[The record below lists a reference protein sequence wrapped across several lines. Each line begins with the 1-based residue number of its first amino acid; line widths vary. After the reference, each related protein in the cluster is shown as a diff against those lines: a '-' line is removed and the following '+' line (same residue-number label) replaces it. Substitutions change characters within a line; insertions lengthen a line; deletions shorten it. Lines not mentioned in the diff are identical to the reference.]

1 MYRTDFDHSD
11 WATRDPKILRAKA
24 EAWRDAETLAERTQ
38 IFEEYGVRWSE
49 LWRLPYWNP
58 SRMLVIDSMHCM
70 LEGLVHYH
78 CRHVLE
84 LSVEKAKQTEKP
96 EQAFTYPW
104 PPYEEEAYSEI
115 VPDDKF
121 LLAEKEV
128 KQVLALQEVL
138 ETALGGDGGISEDA
152 MKKKLMGR
160 NLPALRFICWSL
172 DVLPPNADDR
182 QKKPKKKDYAENL
195 MTWVSPR

>member
-1 MYRTDFDHSD
+1 
-11 WATRDPKILRAKA
+11 
-24 EAWRDAETLAERTQ
+24 
-38 IFEEYGVRWSE
+38 
-49 LWRLPYWNP
+49 
-58 SRMLVIDSMHCM
+58 M

-96 EQAFTYPW
+96 EHAFTYPW
-104 PPYEEEAYSEI
+104 PPYEEEVYSEI

-152 MKKKLMGR
+152 MNKKLMGR
-160 NLPALRFICWSL
+160 NLPALRFIC
-172 DVLPPNADDR
+172 
-182 QKKPKKKDYAENL
+182 
-195 MTWVSPR
+195 